1 MISILCPSRGRPLL
15 AVRMID
21 TIYKTVSQPKTVEI
35 LFYLNDDDPML
46 DDYKKY
52 IDKRHYT
59 IGPNQSTCYSWN
71 RLAETA
77 KHDILF
83 LAGDDIQ
90 FMTKDWDKNIIRA
103 FDQHADKICMVVPFD
118 GNGKGK
124 GNDLLPNKEPYT
136 LMEGDVAGSPHF
148 ALHRNWIKA
157 LGYFVPPF
165 FWHWYVDTYT
175 QTVARKL
182 GRCVLLTK
190 TLVQAKKIFD
200 DTATLVRQNLNI
212 NLRDDYVWSMVK
224 DRHVDA
230 DVEKLQQFI
239 ANHKKIKTTTS

>member
-1 MISILCPSRGRPLL
+1 MISICCPSRGRPGL
-15 AVRMID
+15 AARMVESINR
-21 TIYKTVSQPKTVEI
+21 TVSKPSNVEI
-35 LFYLNDDDPML
+35 MLYLNDDDEKL
-46 DDYKKY
+46 QEYKQNIDKKY
-52 IDKRHYT
+52 YT
-59 IGPNQSTCYSWN
+59 IGPNQSTCLTWN
-71 RLAETA
+71 QLANKA
-77 KHDILF
+77 SHDILF

-90 FMTKDWDKNIIRA
+90 FVTKDWDKNIIRA

-124 GNDLLPNKEPYT
+124 GKNLLPNNEPYT
-136 LMEGDVAGSPHF
+136 LTEGDVAGSPHF

-182 GRCVLLTK
+182 GRCMLLTK

-200 DTATLVRQNLNI
+200 DTAILVRQNLNV
-212 NLRDDYVWSMVK
+212 NVRDDYVWSKVK
-224 DRHVDA
+224 DRHLDA
-230 DVEKLQQFI
+230 DVKKLQEFI
-239 ANHKKIKTTTS
+239 DNFKN

>member
-1 MISILCPSRGRPLL
+1 MISICCPSRGRPGL
-15 AVRMID
+15 AARMIES
-21 TIYKTVSQPKTVEI
+21 IHRTVSKPSNVEI
-35 LFYLNDDDPML
+35 LLYLNDDDDKL
-46 DDYKKY
+46 SEYKQQIDKKY
-52 IDKRHYT
+52 YE
-59 IGPNQSTCYSWN
+59 IGPNQSTCLTWN
-71 RLAETA
+71 QLAQKA
-77 KHDILF
+77 SNDILF

-90 FMTKDWDKNIIRA
+90 FITKDWDKNIIRA
-103 FDQHADKICMVVPFD
+103 FDQHADRICMVVPFD

-124 GNDLLPNKEPYT
+124 GKDLLPNKEPYT
-136 LMEGDVAGSPHF
+136 LIDGDVAGSPHF

-175 QTVARKL
+175 QTVSRKL
-182 GRCVLLTK
+182 GRCMLLTN

-212 NLRDDYVWSMVK
+212 NVRDDYVWSMVK

-239 ANHKKIKTTTS
+239 ANHKKIKTSTS

>member
-1 MISILCPSRGRPLL
+1 MISICCPSRGRPGL
-15 AVRMID
+15 AARMVESINR
-21 TIYKTVSQPKTVEI
+21 TVSKTSNVEI
-35 LFYLNDDDPML
+35 MLYLNDDDEKL
-46 DDYKKY
+46 QEYKQNIDKKY
-52 IDKRHYT
+52 YT
-59 IGPNQSTCYSWN
+59 IGPNQSTCLTWN
-71 RLAETA
+71 HLANKA
-77 KHDILF
+77 SHDILF

-90 FMTKDWDKNIIRA
+90 FVTKDWDKNIIRA

-124 GNDLLPNKEPYT
+124 GKDLLPNNEPYT
-136 LMEGDVAGSPHF
+136 LTEGDVAGSPHF

-182 GRCVLLTK
+182 GRCMLLTK

-200 DTATLVRQNLNI
+200 DTAILVRQNLNI
-212 NLRDDYVWSMVK
+212 NLRDDYVWSKVK
-224 DRHVDA
+224 DRHLDA
-230 DVEKLQQFI
+230 DVKKLQEFI
-239 ANHKKIKTTTS
+239 DNFKN

>member
-1 MISILCPSRGRPLL
+1 MISICCPSRGRPDL
-15 AVRMID
+15 AARMVESINR
-21 TIYKTVSQPKTVEI
+21 TVSKPSNVEI
-35 LFYLNDDDPML
+35 MLYLNDDDEKL
-46 DDYKKY
+46 QEYKQNIDKKY
-52 IDKRHYT
+52 YT
-59 IGPNQSTCYSWN
+59 IGPNQSTCLTWN
-71 RLAETA
+71 QLANKA
-77 KHDILF
+77 SHDILF

-90 FMTKDWDKNIIRA
+90 FVTKDWDKNIIRA

-124 GNDLLPNKEPYT
+124 GKDLLPNNEPYT
-136 LMEGDVAGSPHF
+136 LTEGDVAGSPHF

-182 GRCVLLTK
+182 GRCMLLTK

-200 DTATLVRQNLNI
+200 DTAILVRQNLNV
-212 NLRDDYVWSMVK
+212 NVRDDYVWSKVK
-224 DRHVDA
+224 DRHLDA
-230 DVEKLQQFI
+230 DVKKLQEFI
-239 ANHKKIKTTTS
+239 DNFKN

>member
-1 MISILCPSRGRPLL
+1 MISICCPSRGRPGL
-15 AVRMID
+15 AARMVESINR
-21 TIYKTVSQPKTVEI
+21 TVSKPSNVEI
-35 LFYLNDDDPML
+35 MLYLNDDDEKL
-46 DDYKKY
+46 QEYKQNIDKKY
-52 IDKRHYT
+52 YT
-59 IGPNQSTCYSWN
+59 IGPNQSTCLTWN
-71 RLAETA
+71 HLANKA
-77 KHDILF
+77 SHDILF

-124 GNDLLPNKEPYT
+124 GKDLLPNNEPYT
-136 LMEGDVAGSPHF
+136 LTEGDVAGSPHF

-182 GRCVLLTK
+182 GRCMLLTK

-200 DTATLVRQNLNI
+200 DTAILVRQNLNI
-212 NLRDDYVWSMVK
+212 NVRDDYVWSKVK
-224 DRHVDA
+224 DRHLDA
-230 DVEKLQQFI
+230 DVKKLQEFI
-239 ANHKKIKTTTS
+239 DNFKN